1 MAKIDLT
8 TLTTR
13 VISDLYHSLEG
24 VTPVT
29 KFKDKAAAVRVLEA
43 ALKAQKKLVV
53 PDMVGEPTIINK
65 IAKGPQPDAA
75 PKVDKMAL
83 VITVHERRPAKLR
96 TKRNPYEIYQDGMTV
111 GEALAAGVL
120 KRDLWWDVKTKAISL
135 AAKQ

>member
-1 MAKIDLT
+1 MAKLDLT

-13 VISDLYHSLEG
+13 ALSDLYHSLEG
-24 VTPVT
+24 VTPVN
-29 KFKDKAAAVRVLEA
+29 KFKDKAAAIKVLEG
-43 ALKAQKKLVV
+43 ALKAAKKIVVKGDDGPLVL
-53 PDMVGEPTIINK
+53 DRPT
-65 IAKGPQPDAA
+65 KGPQPDAA

-111 GEALAAGVL
+111 GEALEAGVL

-135 AAKQ
+135 SAKQ